1 MVFRPPGLHSIG
13 MLRYGVG
20 IVRYGIGT
28 VFMPFF
34 IIQQKKFGICPVFV
48 QLRDIEGYVASSA

>member
-13 MLRYGVG
+13 MLSYGVG

-34 IIQQKKFGICPVFV
+34 YHTAKSVGFV
-48 QLRDIEGYVASSA
+48 QSLSS